1 MGAKLTKQ
9 GGEGAGQEGAGQ
21 CSTLP
26 ASFRRGGP
34 KQVART
40 GSLPRNTAAAAN
52 FERGAGSASAASSF
66 GQRIRKSCR
75 NWAAQRGIKQKKSAA
90 EDKKSAATDA
100 EDTQAEEVVLAADPV
115 TEPEQEK
122 ELDIGAIV
130 ASLVVEAHKRK
141 VASRIQSRAQSREML
156 LDTAKEEENNNKEEA
171 SQPDQDQAVA
181 SDSSQDEDDD
191 VTADIENCHDDK
203 HSNGGQEHEAET
215 QQSPSPHHTPEEDK
229 VDERFQEDGDE
240 KMINTRGDESE
251 EDKKTLDADESTK
264 EDDRDRDNDAEDKEE
279 QADDNE
285 ENIATNTEA
294 AQADPTSNND
304 DDVECNTESDN
315 NGEIDT
321 TINTIEAED
330 TEGGA
335 VEEEQTYIEDKV
347 VSEEPHSEEEIQSE
361 ESVPEELQNNE
372 VVSEE
377 PKSEEVIPEE
387 LQSEDVVPNI
397 VNELVDSVGSSSS
410 HEEEDGLDIK
420 SDECSLLVDSREIH
434 EAIDDKLER

>member
-9 GGEGAGQEGAGQ
+9 GGEGAGQ

-34 KQVART
+34 RQVART

-52 FERGAGSASAASSF
+52 FERGAASASAASF

-90 EDKKSAATDA
+90 EEKKTAATDA

-191 VTADIENCHDDK
+191 VTADIENSHDDK
-203 HSNGGQEHEAET
+203 HSNGGQQHKAET
-215 QQSPSPHHTPEEDK
+215 QQSPPPHHTPEGDK
-229 VDERFQEDGDE
+229 LDERFQ
-240 KMINTRGDESE
+240 
-251 EDKKTLDADESTK
+251 
-264 EDDRDRDNDAEDKEE
+264 
-279 QADDNE
+279 
-285 ENIATNTEA
+285 
-294 AQADPTSNND
+294 
-304 DDVECNTESDN
+304 
-315 NGEIDT
+315 
-321 TINTIEAED
+321 
-330 TEGGA
+330 
-335 VEEEQTYIEDKV
+335 
-347 VSEEPHSEEEIQSE
+347 HS
-361 ESVPEELQNNE
+361 
-372 VVSEE
+372 
-377 PKSEEVIPEE
+377 
-387 LQSEDVVPNI
+387 
-397 VNELVDSVGSSSS
+397 VN
-410 HEEEDGLDIK
+410 
-420 SDECSLLVDSREIH
+420 
-434 EAIDDKLER
+434 